1 MTWTGLVFP
10 LRRTRLATKVIMP
23 VLGMAQ
29 DTGKLLSWLKAN
41 GESVAAG
48 EPLMEI
54 ETDKATVEIEAT
66 ASGILSGIRARAGD
80 EVPVGQVIAWILE
93 PGEALPDDAPPL
105 PADAETSAVSQA
117 AEMDGKTAPTATPV
131 ARKMALEY
139 GIDLAAVKPSGSR
152 IQKADILGHLNA
164 HQTEK
169 TETRLTPASPKARRL
184 AAEKQIDL
192 GALAGSGPE
201 GAVLARDVL
210 AVEDRALPVGVY
222 ATSALAAS
230 PIWQR
235 MAERVTQSWTSA
247 PHFYL
252 VREVNASQLA
262 AWRNQ
267 SKAHTGKRI
276 TYTDLLVKL
285 VAAALRQHPLAN
297 AAWHQGEIILNEEI
311 NIGLAA
317 AVEAGLVVPV
327 IHQADQLSLSQ
338 IADRR
343 EELIQL
349 AQSGKLGLKDL
360 QGGTFTISNLGMY
373 GVDIFNAV
381 LNPPQAAILAVGRI
395 AERIVPVN
403 GQPAVQ
409 PTMVL
414 SVSYDH
420 RAIDG
425 ARGAQFLET
434 LATLIEQ
441 PLTLLD

>member
-1 MTWTGLVFP
+1 
-10 LRRTRLATKVIMP
+10 MP

-29 DTGKLLSWLKAN
+29 DFGKLISWLKAE
-41 GESVAAG
+41 GENVAEG
-48 EPLMEI
+48 EPIMEV

-66 ASGILSGIRARAGD
+66 ASGTLGGVSAQAGD
-80 EVPVGQVIAWILE
+80 DVPVGQVIAWILE
-93 PGEALPDDAPPL
+93 PGESLPEEALASRVEGEVPSTSQQTETAKGSV
-105 PADAETSAVSQA
+105 PAAS
-117 AEMDGKTAPTATPV
+117 PV
-131 ARKMALEY
+131 AQKMATKH
-139 GIDLAAVKPSGSR
+139 GVDLAMVKPGGGR
-152 IQKADILGHLNA
+152 VQKADVLAYLDTQKGGTA
-164 HQTEK
+164 GA
-169 TETRLTPASPKARRL
+169 RLVPASPKARRL
-184 AAEKQIDL
+184 AAERGIDL
-192 GALAGSGPE
+192 ASLSGSGPE
-201 GAVLARDVL
+201 GAVLVKDV
-210 AVEDRALPVGVY
+210 PVLEAKAFPG
-222 ATSALAAS
+222 TTHTPSI
-230 PIWQR
+230 IWQR
-235 MAERVTQSWTSA
+235 MAERITQSWTSA

-252 VREVNASQLA
+252 VREVNASQLV
-262 AWRNQ
+262 AWRTQ
-267 SKAHTGKRI
+267 SKIHTGKRI

-285 VAAALRQHPLAN
+285 VAAALRQHPQAN
-297 AAWHQGEIILNEEI
+297 AAWHQGKILFNDEI

-317 AVEAGLVVPV
+317 AVEDGLVVPV

-343 EELIQL
+343 EGLLAL
-349 AQSGKLGLKDL
+349 AQRGKLGLTDL

-395 AERIVPVN
+395 AERVVPVN
-403 GQPAVQ
+403 GNAAVQ
-409 PTMVL
+409 PMMTL